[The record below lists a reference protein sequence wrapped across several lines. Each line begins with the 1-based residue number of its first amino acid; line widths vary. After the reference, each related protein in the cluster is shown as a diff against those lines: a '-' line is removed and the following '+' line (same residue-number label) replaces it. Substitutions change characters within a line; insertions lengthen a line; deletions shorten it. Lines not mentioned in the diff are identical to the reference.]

1 MTTHAESVQQDV
13 KRDPWELWREES
25 APKTATQFPRS
36 AKGDVTET
44 SPLHGTTRP

>member
-1 MTTHAESVQQDV
+1 MTTHAESVQQAV
-13 KRDPWELWREES
+13 KQDPWELWREES

-44 SPLHGTTRP
+44 SPLHGTIKQ